1 MVTRLAALPRFAV
14 AAGLLLSLTGCGAEP
29 LVDDLRKL
37 ARPGSP
43 NNYLICRSGLCAALA
58 DEDGPY
64 YDLPPDRLLAVARRV
79 AAAQPNTVAAGE
91 DPAIN
96 QLVFVQRT
104 AWLRFPDIVR
114 VQTIKAPDG
123 RTALALYSQ
132 SVYGYFDFGANKK
145 RARAWLQAIKAELGK
160 G

>member
-1 MVTRLAALPRFAV
+1 MAALPRFAM
-14 AAGLLLSLTGCGAEP
+14 ATGLLLSLAGCGVEP
-29 LVDDLRKL
+29 GPEDLRKL

-64 YDLPPDRLLAVARRV
+64 YDLPPERLLAVVRRV
-79 AAAQPNTVAAGE
+79 AAAQKNTVASGE
-91 DPAIN
+91 DPGIN

-123 RTALALYSQ
+123 RTALAVYSQ
-132 SVYGYFDFGANKK
+132 SVYGYFDFGANKS
-145 RARAWLQAIKAELGK
+145 RARSWLRAIKAELGK